1 LEAQELVAE
10 EDSEAELE
18 AVIEAV
24 ASLEHS
30 VLQVQAVTEVVAV
43 EVEDILGQ
51 LLGGSGLVEE
61 VSDPVK
67 EISEVVPKVDTV
79 VVVAPGDSE
88 MVPAVVSVLV
98 PEVDH
103 LVQWYQS

>member
-1 LEAQELVAE
+1 MV
-10 EDSEAELE
+10 
-18 AVIEAV
+18 
-24 ASLEHS
+24 
-30 VLQVQAVTEVVAV
+30 
-43 EVEDILGQ
+43 VEDISGQ
-51 LLGGSGLVEE
+51 LLESSGLVEE
-61 VSDPVK
+61 VSDPVQ
-67 EISEVVPKVDTV
+67 EISEVVPKVDTVVVV